1 MTFTSLNWRIA
12 DVDHAVARTLA
23 ESMAIPRV
31 VALLLCRRG
40 IQTAADAKAFLGP
53 CRTGLCDPMC
63 LTDMDAAVARIER
76 ARTSGEHV
84 RVFGDY
90 DVDGVSGTAL
100 LVNGLRRFGV
110 GTVSFALPN
119 RLLDGYGLQAEH
131 VEQARCEGVSLLITV
146 DNGIKSHEAA
156 VAAHAAGI
164 DLIITDHHTLDD
176 TLPQCTAVINPKRNP
191 EASACADLAGAAVAL
206 KLVTALGVDA
216 PQDYALAALG
226 IVADLVPLH
235 GQNRVLAALGIDA
248 LRDDPPVGVAALMRR
263 IGVAP
268 ATLRAETIGFQIG
281 PRINAVG
288 RLNDGTPALR
298 LLLTED
304 EAEADALA
312 AELDE
317 ANEWRRQLEKE
328 TFEGALALLEAKL
341 QDADRTIVLADGA
354 WHPGIVGIVA
364 ARLQRRYWRPTVL
377 IARGEQ
383 GLHRGSARSC
393 PDYNIIEGFAACSEH
408 LTRFGGHH
416 AAAGMAIEAERID
429 DFARALEAHARTV
442 MDAGE
447 RRATLNIDCLMGL
460 SELDGGLM
468 YELNRLEPH
477 GQANPAPVFYATG
490 VEVLP
495 NSAREVG
502 RGHLRLTVRQNGT
515 IFTAI
520 GFGMAER
527 MRPGDVPQWVD
538 VAFTPS
544 IERWR
549 GQESIQLQMKDMRV
563 VVE

>member
-1 MTFTSLNWRIA
+1 MHWKIA
-12 DVDHAVARTLA
+12 DVDHVAARQLA
-23 ESMAIPRV
+23 ENMTIPRV

-40 IQTAADAKAFLGP
+40 IVTAADARTFLGP
-53 CRTGLCDPMC
+53 CRTGLCDPFC
-63 LTDMDAAVARIER
+63 LSDMDAAVARIAQ
-76 ARTSGEHV
+76 ARKSGEHV

-100 LVNGLRRFGV
+100 LVNGLRRFGI
-110 GTVSFALPN
+110 GNVSYALPN

-131 VEQARCEGVSLLITV
+131 VEQAQCDGVSLLITV
-146 DNGIKSHEAA
+146 DNGIKSHAAAEAA
-156 VAAHAAGI
+156 EAAGI
-164 DLIITDHHTLDD
+164 DLIITDHHTLDE
-176 TLPQCTAVINPKRNP
+176 TWPQCTAVINPKRNP
-191 EASACADLAGAAVAL
+191 EAPACADLAGAAVAL
-206 KLVTALGVDA
+206 KLVTALGVDE
-216 PQDYALAALG
+216 PRDYGLAALG

-235 GQNRVLAALGIDA
+235 GENRVLAALGIDA
-248 LRDDPPVGVAALMRR
+248 LRDDPPAGVAALMRR

-268 ATLRAETIGFQIG
+268 AALRAETIGFQVG

-288 RLNDGTPALR
+288 RMNDGTPALR

-304 EAEADALA
+304 ESEAEELA

-317 ANEWRRQLEKE
+317 ANEWRRHLEKE
-328 TFEGALALLEAKL
+328 TFDAAHTLLQAKL
-341 QDADRTIVLADGA
+341 KDEDRTIVLADGA

-383 GLHRGSARSC
+383 GLYRGSARSC
-393 PDYNIIEGFAACSEH
+393 PDYNIVEGFAACSEH
-408 LTRFGGHH
+408 LARFGGHH
-416 AAAGMAIEAERID
+416 AAAGMAIEEARINA
-429 DFARALEAHARTV
+429 FAQALEAHARSV

-447 RRATLNIDCLMGL
+447 RKATLNIDCLVGL

-490 VEVLP
+490 VEVIA
-495 NSAREVG
+495 NSPREVG

-527 MRPGDVPQWVD
+527 LRPGDVPQWVD
-538 VAFTPS
+538 VAFTPA

-563 VVE
+563 GR